1 MIAPTPTLRPTHTGD
16 LLVTVDLAVRSDR
29 GLLHL
34 RAQHGVRGDRVTA
47 VTKVGRAAVEIDHL
61 DLGCWSAELARTVTV
76 EPSGAKGSAPAAG
89 LVLPWELL
97 VGTGAALARHRR
109 DVYDALVARAGGSC
123 LAEGRVLGLA
133 ERHEQLRRL
142 HTATGRMRATGAG
155 VGARGRHLGL
165 AGWVLLAGGW
175 FALVPATDG
184 GRAMVRVEP
193 RRPADLATEAARW
206 LQAVRR

>member
-1 MIAPTPTLRPTHTGD
+1 MIAPTRTLRPTHTGD
-16 LLVTVDLAVRSDR
+16 LLVTVDVAVRTS
-29 GLLHL
+29 GGMLHL

-47 VTKVGRAAVEIDHL
+47 VTQVGAAAVEIDHL
-61 DLGCWSAELARTVTV
+61 DLGGWAAELARTVTV
-76 EPSGAKGSAPAAG
+76 EPSRTAGSAPAAG

-97 VGTGAALARHRR
+97 VGTGAALARHRP

-123 LAEGRVLGLA
+123 LADGRVLGLA
-133 ERHEQLRRL
+133 DRHEQLRRL
-142 HTATGRMRATGAG
+142 HAATGRMRATGAG

-165 AGWVLLAGGW
+165 AGWVHLAGRW
-175 FALVPATDG
+175 FALVPAADG

-206 LQAVRR
+206 LRTVRR